1 MGVAAKASDV
11 RVDQFFTGTEARFDR
26 WRSLLQAARAW
37 EGAASQQRPE
47 SEKYQADVSVSLAE
61 LRHWEDFFAYP
72 GQALLRTLD
81 ERIASV
87 DAVGTARL
95 VQSLS
100 TALLTHSYRSNLA
113 DWEGEEQSPI
123 GLSERVPG
131 ASEETALHRPYF
143 EVLVVSPARPA
154 AWSELAKE
162 LRKLRRPQDK
172 FIYEPVFVGSFEDGV
187 LATILNGS
195 LEAVMIYEGIPFASS
210 HHNPVLREVLTSH
223 LAASGIGTNSVQYGL
238 ALARGLKQ
246 LRPELDIYFLSDREV
261 EKVAGDTSAACVR
274 RVFYQVEEPLELHLS
289 ILDGIADRYDT
300 PYFDNLQK
308 YAQRPMGTF
317 HALPVARGKS
327 IFKSNWIRDMG
338 KFYGL
343 NLFLAE
349 SSATTGGLDSLLE
362 PTGNIKVAQEKAAR
376 AFGADHVFF
385 VTNGTSTSNKMV
397 EQALL
402 APGDIMLVDR
412 NCHKSHHYGAVI
424 SGALPLY
431 VEAYPL
437 TQYSMY
443 GAVPL
448 RTIKKAL
455 LDLKAEGKL
464 DRARLLVLT
473 NCTFDGHIYNVERV
487 MEECLAIK
495 PDLIFLWDEA
505 WFGFARWSPFYRRRT
520 AMGAAAILES
530 KFKDP
535 TYRAAYKEQ
544 EKNLGADL
552 DPKAKNLLETRLL
565 ANPDKVRLRVYQ
577 TNSTHKS
584 MSCLRQGSMVLV
596 KDPDFHTV
604 EEQFHEAIFTHAST
618 SPNLQIIASLDVARR
633 QMELEGYELVNRA
646 IQLALDVRREVNS
659 HPLISKYFR
668 VLGADDM
675 IPAEFRNS
683 GFVDY
688 LTPGANWATAVK
700 ALKEDEF
707 ALDATRLTLVCGSA
721 GFDGTQFKNLLA
733 ADYDIQLN
741 KTSRNSVLL
750 QTNINNTRSD
760 IAQLIKVL
768 VEISQGIEKK
778 LADGGTKGKEAFAS
792 RVKSLMTDVPN
803 LPNFSSFYSRFRE
816 NPSSM
821 TSEGDMRSAFF
832 GAYREEQCEHLK
844 LSSPE
849 IDKRLKEGPE
859 LVSANFVIPYPP
871 GFPIMVPGQVINTET
886 IEFMRKLDV
895 KEIHG
900 FNAALGLKLLNPATM
915 KLSKVASKS
924 APDLSGDT
932 KRKAARSAT
941 GD

>member
-1 MGVAAKASDV
+1 MGTPAKTQET
-11 RVDQFFTGTEARFDR
+11 RVDEFFTVAEARFDR
-26 WRSLLQAARAW
+26 WRALLNAARNW
-37 EGAASQQRPE
+37 EGAANQQPVRE
-47 SEKYQADVSVSLAE
+47 AQQQAVASAFHE
-61 LRHWEDFFAYP
+61 LRQWEDFFAYP
-72 GQALLRTLD
+72 GHALLKSLE
-81 ERIASV
+81 ERIVSG
-87 DAVGTARL
+87 DAMGTTRL
-95 VQSLS
+95 AQSIS
-100 TALLTHSYRSNLA
+100 TALLTHSYRTNLS
-113 DWEGEEQSPI
+113 DWDSEEPSSINFGERATAVGEEA
-123 GLSERVPG
+123 V
-131 ASEETALHRPYF
+131 AHRPYF
-143 EVLVVSPARPA
+143 EVLIVSPARPA
-154 AWSELAKE
+154 TWPELALE
-162 LRKLRRPQDK
+162 FRKLRRPQDK
-172 FIYEPVFVGSFEDGV
+172 FVYEPVFVASFEDAV
-187 LATILNGS
+187 LGAILNGS
-195 LEAVMIYEGIPFASS
+195 FEAVVVYEGIPFAST
-210 HHNPVLREVLTSH
+210 HNNPVLHEFLTSR
-223 LAASGIGTNSVQYGL
+223 LADMGVATNSGQVSL
-238 ALARGLKQ
+238 ALAQGLKQ
-246 LRPELDIYFLSDREV
+246 LRPELDIYFLSDRQV
-261 EKVAGDTSAACVR
+261 EKLAGDAGAECIR

-289 ILDGIADRYDT
+289 ILDGVADRYDT

-308 YAQRPMGTF
+308 YAQRPVGTF

-362 PTGNIKVAQEKAAR
+362 PTGNIKVAQAKAAR
-376 AFGADHVFF
+376 AFGADHAFF

-402 APGDIMLVDR
+402 APGDIVLVDR

-424 SGALPLY
+424 SGAFPLY

-443 GAVPL
+443 GAVPI

-473 NCTFDGHIYNVERV
+473 NCTFDGQIYNVERV

-520 AMGAAAILES
+520 AMGAAAILER
-530 KFKDP
+530 KFKNP
-535 TYRAAYKEQ
+535 AYLAAYKEQ
-544 EKNLGADL
+544 VKKLGADL
-552 DPKAKNLLETRLL
+552 DPSDKTLLNTRLL
-565 ANPDKVRLRVYQ
+565 ANPDQVRLRVYQ
-577 TNSTHKS
+577 THSTHKS

-646 IQLALDVRREVNS
+646 IQLALDVRREVNT

-668 VLGADDM
+668 VLGADEM
-675 IPAEFRNS
+675 IPAAFRNS

-688 LTPGANWATAVK
+688 LTPGTNWATAVK
-700 ALKEDEF
+700 ALTEDEF
-707 ALDATRLTLVCGSA
+707 ALDVTRLTLVCGSA

-768 VEISQGIEKK
+768 VDISRGIERK
-778 LADGGTKGKEAFAS
+778 LQEGGAAAQQTFAA
-792 RVKSLMTDVPN
+792 RVKSLMTDVPD
-803 LPNFSSFYSRFRE
+803 LPNFSCFFDSFRE
-816 NPSSM
+816 DPSST

-832 GAYREEQCEHLK
+832 GAYREKQCEHLK
-844 LSSPE
+844 LFGPE
-849 IDKRLKEGPE
+849 IDKRLKDGPE

-871 GFPIMVPGQVINTET
+871 GFPIMVPGQVINAET
-886 IEFMRKLDV
+886 IQFMRKLDV

-900 FNAALGLKLLNPATM
+900 FDAALGLKLLNPSFLQAA
-915 KLSKVASKS
+915 KKHGNGRPEEAKD
-924 APDLSGDT
+924 A
-932 KRKAARSAT
+932 KRKIARASAR
-941 GD
+941 G